1 MQLSRQTR
9 GRILFWSALL
19 YLLGAIV
26 TFGVGLVVGL
36 PLLALAVAQA
46 ISLLREREQGP
57 VREQPFHLT
66 GLAIT
71 ALGVLLF
78 AVAVADLL
86 QQLLR

>member
-1 MQLSRQTR
+1 MQLSRETR
-9 GRILFWSALL
+9 ARILFWSGLL
-19 YLLGAIV
+19 YLIGAMV

-57 VREQPFHLT
+57 VREQLFHLT

-78 AVAVADLL
+78 AGAVADLL